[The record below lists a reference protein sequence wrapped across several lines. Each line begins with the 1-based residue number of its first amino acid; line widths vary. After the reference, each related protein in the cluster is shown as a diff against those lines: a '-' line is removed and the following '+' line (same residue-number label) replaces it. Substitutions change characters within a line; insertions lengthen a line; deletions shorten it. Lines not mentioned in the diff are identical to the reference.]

1 MPIQS
6 TTRDGAKATLSQ
18 RFQEIS
24 IARRSEQRAVAA
36 GARFKSVMA
45 KRQGTAKPSAKDI
58 QSVVR
63 QKRLNEAQKIASAA
77 TAKAQH
83 KTKGKTVRS
92 SVKKVTT
99 SAGTSDTA
107 LRRARVQKRRS
118 EKSRPKPATKRQPD
132 SKESLDAQLSSYMM
146 KDGQTAKSSLDH
158 DLDAYM
164 TTNEPTGPSDKPAS

>member
-1 MPIQS
+1 MP
-6 TTRDGAKATLSQ
+6 THDGAKSSLSQ

-45 KRQGTAKPSAKDI
+45 KRQGAAKPNAKDV

-63 QKRLNEAQKIASAA
+63 QRRRTEAQKVVNAA
-77 TAKAQH
+77 TAKTH
-83 KTKGKTVRS
+83 SKGKHKIVRS
-92 SVKKVTT
+92 SVKKATT
-99 SAGTSDTA
+99 SAGATGRTA
-107 LRRARVQKRRS
+107 PKARVQKRRS
-118 EKSRPKPATKRQPD
+118 EKSRPKPVTKREPD

-146 KDGQTAKSSLDH
+146 KDGQTAKSSLDY

-164 TTNEPTGPSDKPAS
+164 TTNEPAEPSDKPTN